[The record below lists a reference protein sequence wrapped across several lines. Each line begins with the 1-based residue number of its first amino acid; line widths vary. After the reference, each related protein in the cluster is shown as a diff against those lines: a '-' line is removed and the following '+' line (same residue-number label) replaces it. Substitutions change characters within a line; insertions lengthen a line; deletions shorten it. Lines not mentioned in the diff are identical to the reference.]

1 MGACSSRRQFL
12 TFSLAAAATVV
23 AAPAIGRA
31 KAFERQISFHSLHTG
46 ESLKAV
52 YWAGGEYI
60 AETLR
65 DIDRL
70 LRDHRTGDVTTMDP
84 KLVDAL
90 HALHRRLG
98 SREPYHLISGYRSP
112 KTNAMLRGKSNGV
125 AKKSY
130 HMKGQAVD
138 VALPDREIG
147 QLHRAALDL
156 KAGGVG
162 LYTKSGFVHLDT
174 GRVRSWGG

>member
-1 MGACSSRRQFL
+1 MGAISSRRQFL
-12 TFSLAAAATVV
+12 TFSLAAAATAV

-31 KAFERQISFHSLHTG
+31 KAYERQISFRSLHTG
-46 ESLKAV
+46 ESLDAV
-52 YWAGGEYI
+52 YWAGGRYV

-65 DIDRL
+65 DINTL
-70 LRDHRTGDVTTMDP
+70 LRDHRTGDVTAIDP
-84 KLVDAL
+84 KLMDAL
-90 HALHRRLG
+90 YSLHRRLG
-98 SREPYHLISGYRSP
+98 SREPYEVISGYRSP

-138 VALPDREIG
+138 IALPDRALT

>member
-1 MGACSSRRQFL
+1 MGASSRRQFL
-12 TFSLAAAATVV
+12 TFSLAAAATAV

-31 KAFERQISFHSLHTG
+31 KAFEREISFQSLHTG
-46 ESLKAV
+46 ESLDAV
-52 YWAGGEYI
+52 YWADGRYV

-65 DIDRL
+65 DINRL
-70 LRDHRTGDVTTMDP
+70 LRDHRTGDVTAIDP
-84 KLVDAL
+84 KLMDTL
-90 HALHRRLG
+90 YSLHRQLG
-98 SREPYHLISGYRSP
+98 SNAPYQLISGYRSP
-112 KTNAMLRGKSNGV
+112 KTNALLRGKSKGV

-138 VALPDREIG
+138 IALPDRELA

-162 LYTKSGFVHLDT
+162 LYTKSGFVHVDT
-174 GRVRSWGG
+174 GRVRSWGR